1 MTMFNIFATGKSGMS
16 AYQEKMDYLS
26 NDLVNSSTTGYK
38 STDVGFKDL
47 MTQSLDRKGNPLVN
61 KDAVNGT
68 GVKLGTNYANNKQG
82 NLLNTGL
89 KTDLAIDGKGYFA
102 LQEPDG
108 TISYTRDGN
117 FKVDSNGTLVTSTGV
132 KVYVQYE
139 GGYSEGD
146 PALDS
151 DNISIDA
158 QGGISMNIDGQS
170 VLVGTIPVFTAIGDK
185 GFIPKGNNTFV
196 ASEDAQVT
204 MSNDYDIRQGFLEAS
219 NVDAAEVFSD
229 VILTQRAFQLNSKA
243 ITTADDIWSMINNM
257 R

>member
-1 MTMFNIFATGKSGMS
+1 MFNIFSTGKSGMT

-26 NDLVNSSTTGYK
+26 NDLVNSATTGYK

-47 MTQSLDRKGNPLVN
+47 MTESLDRKGTPLAN

-68 GVKLGTNYANNKQG
+68 GVRLGINYANNKQG
-82 NLLNTGL
+82 NLLNTGF

-102 LQEPDG
+102 LQQPDG
-108 TISYTRDGN
+108 TIGYTRDGS
-117 FKVDSNGTLVTSTGV
+117 FKIDSTGALVTSTGV

-139 GGYSEGD
+139 AGYSEGD

-158 QGGISMNIDGQS
+158 QGGISMNIDGQM
-170 VLVGTIPVFTAIGDK
+170 VLVGSIPVFTAIGDK

-219 NVDAAEVFSD
+219 NVDTAEVISD

>member
-1 MTMFNIFATGKSGMS
+1 MFNIFATGKSGMS

-26 NDLVNSSTTGYK
+26 NDLVNSATTGYK

-47 MTQSLDRKGNPLVN
+47 MTQSLDRKANPLVN

-158 QGGISMNIDGQS
+158 QGGISMNIDGQN

>member
-1 MTMFNIFATGKSGMS
+1 MFNIFATGKSGMT
-16 AYQEKMDYLS
+16 AYQEKMDFLS
-26 NDLVNSSTTGYK
+26 NDLVNSTTTGYK

-47 MTQSLDRKGNPLVN
+47 LTESLDRKGTPLVN
-61 KDAVNGT
+61 TSAVNGT
-68 GVKLGTNYANNKQG
+68 GVRLGTNYANNKQG

-102 LQEPDG
+102 VQDTDG

-117 FKVDSNGTLVTSTGV
+117 FKVDVNGTLVTETGV

-139 GGYSEGD
+139 PGFSEGD
-146 PALDS
+146 PGLDS
-151 DNISIDA
+151 DNMSIDA
-158 QGGISMNIDGQS
+158 QGGISMNIDGNN

-185 GFIPKGNNTFV
+185 GFIPKGNNMFV
-196 ASEDAQVT
+196 ASDDAQVT
-204 MSNDYDIRQGFLEAS
+204 LSDDFDIRQGFLEAS

-229 VILTQRAFQLNSKA
+229 VILTQRAFQLSSKA

>member
-1 MTMFNIFATGKSGMS
+1 MFNIFATGKSGMS

-102 LQEPDG
+102 LQAPDG

-158 QGGISMNIDGQS
+158 QGGISMNIDGQN

>member
-1 MTMFNIFATGKSGMS
+1 M
-16 AYQEKMDYLS
+16 
-26 NDLVNSSTTGYK
+26 
-38 STDVGFKDL
+38 
-47 MTQSLDRKGNPLVN
+47 
-61 KDAVNGT
+61 
-68 GVKLGTNYANNKQG
+68 
-82 NLLNTGL
+82 NTGL